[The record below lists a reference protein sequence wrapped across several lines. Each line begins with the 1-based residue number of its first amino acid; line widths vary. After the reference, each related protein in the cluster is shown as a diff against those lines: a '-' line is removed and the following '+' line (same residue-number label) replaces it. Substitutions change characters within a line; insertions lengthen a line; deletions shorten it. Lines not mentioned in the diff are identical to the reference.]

1 MGRYE
6 EIRIPDLE
14 GNVMKFPDHQNISA
28 VRGRDAYLTE
38 IGLAGDT
45 RMEPCSV
52 FLSTKVQPTKRH
64 IGKSDGDV
72 ASFEIEKPSL
82 NIF

>member
-6 EIRIPDLE
+6 ETEIPGLE

-28 VRGRDAYLTE
+28 AQGRDAYLTE

-45 RMEPCSV
+45 TMEPCSV

-64 IGKSDGDV
+64 IGNSDGDV
-72 ASFEIEKPSL
+72 ALFEREKPSL